1 MGRVMRTNSRAI
13 VEVVN
18 IFVRCQG
25 LGVPRLVFRI
35 VADQKRNREH
45 YVKKCDV

>member
-25 LGVPRLVFRI
+25 LGVPRLVLTI
-35 VADQKRNREH
+35 LVQNGAERER
-45 YVKKCDV
+45 YVKNCDV